1 MTFSDVLEQIRA
13 LDIVDAAEMCGITV
27 HDRGRLSYCL
37 CPFPEHHDRSI
48 GSVILNGTH
57 GYCFACHEGFDAI
70 KLVQITQNI
79 EFRDAVLWLA
89 ERLGVE
95 IDEEDAAPV
104 APPIIIPA
112 ETLQFCGIIDVNGLK
127 KLYTSNRLE
136 AFDYMYSMMLRARR
150 AYALALASNPPSE
163 LRPIL
168 KERLKAL
175 RLFEQLIAKWRTS
188 PPKPLRIK

>member
-1 MTFSDVLEQIRA
+1 MTFSDVLEEIRN
-13 LDIVDAAEMCGITV
+13 LDIVEVAEMCGITV
-27 HDRGRLSYCL
+27 HNRSRRSYCL

-57 GYCFACHEGFDAI
+57 GYCFACNEGFDAI

-95 IDEEDAAPV
+95 IDEENTAPA

-127 KLYTSNRLE
+127 KLYTLNRLE
-136 AFDYMYSMMLRARR
+136 AFDYMYSMMLRARK
-150 AYALALASNPPSE
+150 AYAIALASNPPSE

-168 KERLKAL
+168 KERLQSL
-175 RLFEQLIAKWRTS
+175 RLFEQMIAKWRTS